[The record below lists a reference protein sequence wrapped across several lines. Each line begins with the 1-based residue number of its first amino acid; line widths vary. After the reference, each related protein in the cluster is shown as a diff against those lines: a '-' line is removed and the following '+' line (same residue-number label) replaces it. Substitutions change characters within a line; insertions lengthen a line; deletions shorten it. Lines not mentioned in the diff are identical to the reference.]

1 MSSLVV
7 TSKVKEIVKQ
17 EEMNTA
23 SDFPDALDKIVEEA
37 IRKACARAKSNDRKT
52 VRSGDL

>member
-1 MSSLVV
+1 MSGLVV
-7 TSKVKEIVKQ
+7 TSKIKEVVKQ

-23 SDFPDALDKIVEEA
+23 SDFPDALDKVVEELV
-37 IRKACARAKSNDRKT
+37 RKACARAKTNDRKT